1 MATENQKKD
10 LLEKNEKPKAA
21 EEDLEKNEKPKP
33 AEEEQLEIDL
43 DQVEKIVKRMREK
56 YRKEGVEFE
65 EVGGNLKE
73 LRGLVAEGIG
83 GKVEIQTIEELREVR
98 SKLIKFL
105 AGLYLKLGAIL
116 KPVAAAISKF
126 PEFEMLSF
134 YLYSANMHYS
144 SKQYLAL
151 TVSASA
157 IAFVAAAFAS
167 AATMMYLRIP
177 IVTMAFATVLI
188 SIIVFAVSVVIM
200 FMVPKQRALA
210 RGNAVSLEL
219 PFALRHMSTEIRAGI
234 GLFRT
239 IQAIA
244 SSDYGALSDEFARV
258 ITEVEEG
265 VDTQEALKHLALR
278 TQSKA
283 LRSALIHIVRALKTG
298 GNLSESM
305 NQIAEDVS
313 FSLRISVGEFGQR
326 MNFFG
331 VIFIF
336 AAIVLPVMVT
346 ILGSIRNSPIKAY
359 MPSFEMLPLTIPI
372 MAAIYLAIM
381 PFILGIFLFY
391 IKSAQPKV

>member
-116 KPVAAAISKF
+116 KPVAATISRF
-126 PEFEMLSF
+126 PEFEILSF